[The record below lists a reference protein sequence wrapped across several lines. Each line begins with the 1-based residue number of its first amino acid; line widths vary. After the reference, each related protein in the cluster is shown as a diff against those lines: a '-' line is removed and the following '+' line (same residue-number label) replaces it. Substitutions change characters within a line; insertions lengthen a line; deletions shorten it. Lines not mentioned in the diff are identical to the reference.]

1 MRALRDCLA
10 WLEKQGGLKPLWD
23 PVANQWNELTVL
35 SFFFFFFKVGEHR
48 VPILVLISQV
58 LARSSP

>member
-1 MRALRDCLA
+1 MA